1 MPRRSKSDAGEVPA
15 KKQKVVKEKKT
26 YSKKIKEDDSKDG
39 ASNDASVSSLKFQH
53 LMYKTSLPKAS

>member
-1 MPRRSKSDAGEVPA
+1 MPRRSKSDAGEVPT

-39 ASNDASVSSLKFQH
+39 ASNDASVSSLFQH
-53 LMYKTSLPKAS
+53 NL